1 MLDCEKALNDNVVNA
16 TTALLIGR
24 HKNTDNGDPH
34 AMRGDVD
41 ELRIY
46 EKVLTDAEAK
56 AIYAEKGGD
65 IEKANLAQAL
75 QEAREL
81 YNSGKLDVSA
91 P

>member
-1 MLDCEKALNDNVVNA
+1 MCWTAKKALNDNVVNA

-24 HKNTDNGDPH
+24 HKNTNNGDPH

-56 AIYAEKGGD
+56 AVYAERVATSK
-65 IEKANLAQAL
+65 
-75 QEAREL
+75 
-81 YNSGKLDVSA
+81 
-91 P
+91 